1 MTSPRSGR
9 RTYPKTR
16 SAFADLPEKDDGVFH
31 FTKRCDTSVR
41 YGMIVY
47 TSETRATNE
56 KADVKHTK
64 SRCRWAGK
72 GKKMTDK
79 INDNIVVGRKNDSSE
94 EEKTMNRLKLSDL
107 EMVSGGV
114 LDNDYIDYLTRVIF
128 YAKRADKT
136 LEQVLSDLR
145 DRNCTQEALDYVAAH
160 W

>member
-1 MTSPRSGR
+1 
-9 RTYPKTR
+9 
-16 SAFADLPEKDDGVFH
+16 
-31 FTKRCDTSVR
+31 
-41 YGMIVY
+41 
-47 TSETRATNE
+47 
-56 KADVKHTK
+56 
-64 SRCRWAGK
+64 
-72 GKKMTDK
+72 MTDK
-79 INDNIVVGRKNDSSE
+79 VNDNIVVGKKNNSSE
-94 EEKTMNRLKLSDL
+94 EEKTRNRLKLSDL